1 MTYKRTVRMMASYK
15 ELIAQRAKDE
25 KCSENEIIERALALY
40 LTKDIME
47 ESLLIAKMSEI
58 LRQINYLQRKIDV
71 AQKLELEWYQY
82 YFMYAPALPNDPKER
97 EMHIKK
103 ADSRVQAFLLN
114 FRHKASKI
122 KPFIETIFGDMLE
135 EDIEVKK

>member
-1 MTYKRTVRMMASYK
+1 MDTYK

-25 KCSENEIIERALALY
+25 MCSENEIVERALALY
-40 LTKDIME
+40 LSKDTME

-58 LRQINYLQRKIDV
+58 LRQIGYLQRKIDV
-71 AQKLELEWYQY
+71 GQKLTLEWYQY
-82 YFMYAPALPNDPKER
+82 FFMYAPGLPTDQSER
-97 EMHIKK
+97 DLQIKK
-103 ADSRVQAFLLN
+103 ANNRVQAFLLN

-135 EDIEVKK
+135 EDTEVK